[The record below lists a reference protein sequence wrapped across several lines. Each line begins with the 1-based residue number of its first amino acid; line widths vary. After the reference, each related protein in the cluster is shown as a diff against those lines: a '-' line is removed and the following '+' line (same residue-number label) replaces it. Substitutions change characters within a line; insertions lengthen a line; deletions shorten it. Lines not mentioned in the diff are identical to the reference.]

1 MRTAGT
7 ASRIESPAESLFGYL
22 EIVLVQWKHRYFLV
36 DIFYR
41 VIDYIHTIALAARE
55 GTLRRGKEVA
65 GGGEYY
71 LNKGRIRR
79 IGGRGQLVK
88 RWSTGIWFLYPCK
101 FLCKRERMTA

>member
-7 ASRIESPAESLFGYL
+7 ASRIESLAESLFGYL
-22 EIVLVQWKHRYFLV
+22 GIVLVQWKHRYFLV

-41 VIDYIHTIALAARE
+41 VIDYIHTIALAGRE

-71 LNKGRIRR
+71 LNRDRIRR
-79 IGGRGQLVK
+79 ISGSDQLVK
-88 RWSTGIWFLYPCK
+88 RRSTRIWFLYPPQI
-101 FLCKRERMTA
+101 FV